1 MKEMV
6 VEDVAEAIIEE
17 EVEGE
22 GIKSSIKPQLSAIS
36 ATNLA
41 IFSMS
46 VPIGI
51 KRQIMQN

>member
-6 VEDVAEAIIEE
+6 AEDVTEAIIEE
-17 EVEGE
+17 EVEE
-22 GIKSSIKPQLSAIS
+22 GVKSSIKPQLSAIS
-36 ATNLA
+36 ATNSA

-46 VPIGI
+46 VPTRI